1 METLGKWGSAPSV
14 RRFQVACQHG
24 PENPIVVEDD
34 EEVVEEEVEVEVVN
48 EVEVLEIPA
57 EGRLVPIEDIPG
69 EEAARR
75 DPVPEFPYPAPP
87 SYVDAPLY
95 EE

>member
-1 METLGKWGSAPSV
+1 MLFRSDAL
-14 RRFQVACQHG
+14 RRFQVARQHG

-34 EEVVEEEVEVEVVN
+34 EEAVEEEVEVVH
-48 EVEVLEIPA
+48 EVEVIEVPA

>member
-1 METLGKWGSAPSV
+1 MDTL
-14 RRFQVACQHG
+14 RRFQVARQHG

-34 EEVVEEEVEVEVVN
+34 EEAVEEEVEVEVIN
-48 EVEVLEIPA
+48 EVEVLEILA
-57 EGRLVPIEDIPG
+57 EGRLVLIEDIPG
-69 EEAARR
+69 DEAARW

-87 SYVDAPLY
+87 LYIDALLY